1 VQLFKLCPDET
12 GSTAGV
18 RAQAETLNATWEQIP
33 KTSIEMKNKYDLTDV
48 FRSYTN
54 ENPIIKIMAPL
65 MKLQKHRDRW
75 RLSLLGVLDLRQH
88 PEFVTWSLGVLVGM
102 FNSKLFSQQR
112 HSSMELCFAQVNSKL
127 FRFISILT

>member
-1 VQLFKLCPDET
+1 LKLCPDIND
-12 GSTAGV
+12 STAGV
-18 RAQAETLNATWEQIP
+18 KAQAEALNDKWEPTPKNATEW
-33 KTSIEMKNKYDLTDV
+33 KNNYDMTDA

-54 ENPIIKIMAPL
+54 ENPIVKIMAPL

>member
-1 VQLFKLCPDET
+1 LCPDET
-12 GSTAGV
+12 DSTSTV
-18 RAQAETLNATWEQIP
+18 MNQAEALNKTWELIP
-33 KTSIEMKNKYDLTDV
+33 QTPNCEELKYDLTDV
-48 FRSYTN
+48 FRENTT
-54 ENPIIKIMAPL
+54 ENPIQKIMAPL
-65 MKLQKHRDRW
+65 LKLQKQRDRW

-88 PEFVTWSLGVLVGM
+88 PEFVSWSLGVLVGM

>member
-1 VQLFKLCPDET
+1 MKLCPDIND
-12 GSTAGV
+12 STAGV
-18 RAQAETLNATWEQIP
+18 KAKAEELNAKWEPTP
-33 KTSIEMKNKYDLTDV
+33 KNPTELKNNYDMTDA
-48 FRSYTN
+48 FRTNTN
-54 ENPIIKIMAPL
+54 ENPIVKIMAPL
-65 MKLQKHRDRW
+65 LKLQKQRDRW

-88 PEFVTWSLGVLVGM
+88 PEFVSWSLGVLVGM

>member
-1 VQLFKLCPDET
+1 MKLCPDIND
-12 GSTAGV
+12 STAAV
-18 RAQAETLNATWEQIP
+18 KAQAEALNDKWEPTPKNATEW
-33 KTSIEMKNKYDLTDV
+33 KNNYDMTDV
-48 FRSYTN
+48 FRTN
-54 ENPIIKIMAPL
+54 TTENPITKIMAPL
-65 MKLQKHRDRW
+65 LKLQKQRDRW

-88 PEFVTWSLGVLVGM
+88 PDFVSWSLGVLVGM

>member
-1 VQLFKLCPDET
+1 VQLLKLCPDKKE
-12 GSTAGV
+12 STAAV
-18 RAQAETLNATWEQIP
+18 RDQVERLNETWKQTP
-33 KTSIEMKNKYDLTDV
+33 KTATEWKNNYDMTDD

-65 MKLQKHRDRW
+65 LKLQKQRDRW

-88 PEFVTWSLGVLVGM
+88 PEFVSWSLGVLVGM

>member
-1 VQLFKLCPDET
+1 MKLCPDET
-12 GSTAGV
+12 RSTNAV
-18 RAQAETLNATWEQIP
+18 MVQAESLNKTWELIP
-33 KTSIEMKNKYDLTDV
+33 PTPNCEEIKYDLTDV
-48 FRSYTN
+48 FRTN
-54 ENPIIKIMAPL
+54 TTENPIQKIMAPL
-65 MKLQKHRDRW
+65 LKLQKQRDRW

-88 PEFVTWSLGVLVGM
+88 PEFVSWSLGVLVGM

>member
-1 VQLFKLCPDET
+1 MKLCPDIKE
-12 GSTAGV
+12 STAGV
-18 RAQAETLNATWEQIP
+18 RSQAEALNEKWEPTP
-33 KTSIEMKNKYDLTDV
+33 KNPTEMKNNYDLTDV

-54 ENPIIKIMAPL
+54 ENPIVKIMAPL

-88 PEFVTWSLGVLVGM
+88 PEFVSWSLGVLVGM

>member
-1 VQLFKLCPDET
+1 MFKLCPDET
-12 GSTAGV
+12 GSTSGV
-18 RAQAETLNATWEQIP
+18 RPQAETLNATWEQIP
-33 KTSIEMKNKYDLTDV
+33 KTSIEMKNNYDMTDV

-54 ENPIIKIMAPL
+54 ENPIVKIMAPL

-88 PEFVTWSLGVLVGM
+88 PEFVSWSLGVLVGM

>member
-1 VQLFKLCPDET
+1 MFKLCPDET

-33 KTSIEMKNKYDLTDV
+33 KTSIEMKNNYDMTDV

-54 ENPIIKIMAPL
+54 ENPIQKIMAPL
-65 MKLQKHRDRW
+65 LKLQKQRDRW

>member
-33 KTSIEMKNKYDLTDV
+33 KTSIEMKNNYDMTDV

-54 ENPIIKIMAPL
+54 ENPIQKIMAPL
-65 MKLQKHRDRW
+65 LKLQKQRDRW

-88 PEFVTWSLGVLVGM
+88 PEFVSWSLGVLVGM

>member
-1 VQLFKLCPDET
+1 MFKLCPDET

-18 RAQAETLNATWEQIP
+18 RAQAETLNATWEQTP
-33 KTSIEMKNKYDLTDV
+33 KTSIEMKNNYDMTDV

-54 ENPIIKIMAPL
+54 ENPIQKIMAPL
-65 MKLQKHRDRW
+65 LKLQKQRDRW

-88 PEFVTWSLGVLVGM
+88 PDFVAWSLGVLVGM

>member
-1 VQLFKLCPDET
+1 MFKLCPDET

-33 KTSIEMKNKYDLTDV
+33 KTSIEMKNNYDMTDV

-54 ENPIIKIMAPL
+54 ENPIQKIMAPL
-65 MKLQKHRDRW
+65 LKLQKQRDRW

-88 PEFVTWSLGVLVGM
+88 PEFVSWSLGVLVGM

>member
-1 VQLFKLCPDET
+1 MKLCPDIND
-12 GSTAGV
+12 STAGV
-18 RAQAETLNATWEQIP
+18 KAQAEALNEKWEPTP
-33 KTSIEMKNKYDLTDV
+33 KTATEWKNNYDMTDV

-54 ENPIIKIMAPL
+54 ENPIQKTMAPL
-65 MKLQKHRDRW
+65 LALQKQRDRW

-88 PEFVTWSLGVLVGM
+88 PEFVSWSLGVLVGM